1 MSRVTHKPTA
11 TGKLRRVTANWAF
24 DNTERSQST
33 SSATDNRK
41 DAHLQQKRMTD
52 VRERKA
58 QVSVYRSI
66 YAFASDPP
74 ADTCRLRTIFLYPD
88 V

>member
-1 MSRVTHKPTA
+1 MSRVTHKSTA

-24 DNTERSQST
+24 DNTERS
-33 SSATDNRK
+33 SSAAE

-66 YAFASDPP
+66 YAFLASDTRPTR
-74 ADTCRLRTIFLYPD
+74 AVCARFFAS
-88 V
+88 